1 MKRLILKRLVSMPPV
16 VLVVT
21 MITFSLVL
29 LLPGDPAA
37 ILLGEEGDAELL
49 EKYRKE
55 LGLDRPIHIQYID
68 WLSDVVRGDW
78 HHSLRTH
85 LPITEEIK
93 NRLPV
98 TLELGL
104 LGLALALAISIPVGI
119 ISAARP
125 NTLIDNISTL
135 VAMFGVAIPNFWLG
149 ILLIYLF
156 SVFLGWFPATGFVPL
171 SEDVGENLKG
181 MIMPTIAFGTSHAA
195 VLLRQTRSGM
205 LEVLRQDYVRTAFS
219 KGLAERQVMIRHAL
233 KNALIPLITIAGLE
247 VGQLLG
253 GSVIVETIFGLP
265 GVGRL
270 AVTGVIMNDLPVVQG
285 VLLMFA
291 FWVILANLAA
301 DISYG
306 FVDPRIRYQ

>member
-1 MKRLILKRLVSMPPV
+1 
-16 VLVVT
+16 
-21 MITFSLVL
+21 
-29 LLPGDPAA
+29 
-37 ILLGEEGDAELL
+37 
-49 EKYRKE
+49 
-55 LGLDRPIHIQYID
+55 
-68 WLSDVVRGDW
+68 
-78 HHSLRTH
+78 
-85 LPITEEIK
+85 
-93 NRLPV
+93 
-98 TLELGL
+98 
-104 LGLALALAISIPVGI
+104 
-119 ISAARP
+119 
-125 NTLIDNISTL
+125 
-135 VAMFGVAIPNFWLG
+135 MFGVAIPNFWLG

-171 SEDVGENLKG
+171 SENVGENLKG